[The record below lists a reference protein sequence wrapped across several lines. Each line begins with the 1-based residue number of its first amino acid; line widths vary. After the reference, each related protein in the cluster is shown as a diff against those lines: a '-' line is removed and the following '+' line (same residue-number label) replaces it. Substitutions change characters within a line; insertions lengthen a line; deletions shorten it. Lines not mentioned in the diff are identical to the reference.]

1 MAVFHYRARNP
12 QGDLVTGELDADTV
26 DSVATQLFNTGLTP
40 IDISQRQEAAPIGET
55 QRWLKAF
62 RKGVSLDDLMLFSRQ
77 MYSLIKAGVPL
88 VRGLAALATSS
99 RDGEL
104 RDALHDV
111 VEMLESGRDLSASLS
126 RHPDI
131 FNNLYVNVVRVG
143 EDSGRLDEAFL
154 RLYRHLEREKST
166 RNQLKQ
172 AFRYPIF
179 VLVMVAGAIA
189 VATGFVIPA
198 FKGIFDQFHAQL
210 PLPTR
215 IILAVSDFVV
225 GWWPLILILIIGGS
239 LAWIVY
245 IRTET
250 GRYRWGRWK
259 LKLPVVGDIIARS
272 TLARYARTFAMTQ
285 RSGVPLTQSLTLISR
300 ALDND
305 YLGARILNMRNSIER
320 GESIYRAS
328 VAAGLFTPLVL
339 QMVAVGEETGRV
351 DDMLEEV
358 AEFYEGEVEYDL
370 KTLNSKLEPILI
382 MVMGAVVLVLALGVF
397 LPMWDL
403 YSVVLH

>member
-1 MAVFHYRARNP
+1 MPLFHYRARTP
-12 QGDLVTGELDADTV
+12 QGDLVTGDLDADTA

-40 IDISQRQEAAPIGET
+40 IDIARREET
-55 QRWLKAF
+55 AQVGKDVQWLKAF
-62 RKGVSLDDLMLFSRQ
+62 RKGVSLDDLILFSRQ

-88 VRGLAALATSS
+88 VRGLSALATSS
-99 RDGEL
+99 RDGAL

-154 RLYRHLEREKST
+154 RLYHHLDREKST

-225 GWWPLILILIIGGS
+225 GWWPLILIAIIGGT
-239 LAWIVY
+239 LAWLLY

-259 LKLPVVGDIIARS
+259 LKLPVVGDIINRS

-305 YLGARILNMRNSIER
+305 YLGARILNMRNGIER

-339 QMVAVGEETGRV
+339 QMIAVGEETGRV

-358 AEFYEGEVEYDL
+358 ADFYEGEVEYDL

-403 YSVVLH
+403 YEVVLH